1 MHGPTVDSKPTRAD
15 RCRRGAAIAA
25 IAVGLA
31 LPGATVAGP
40 FPADLAIAAEIDLSS
55 DSFGPAGS
63 SSRQAT
69 ATLGIAGATQTG
81 SVDDTIVTNL
91 PLSGTLAGTGDAI
104 DLDLSV
110 AGTGV
115 DADVGLF
122 MDSVLQIANTAAATI
137 FDLVFSLSLDLAV
150 ETAGDDAAASAA
162 AAVFDATGSGLIP
175 LQGVTASSLVGPLD
189 DNLTGTLPFTVTLAP
204 GAAETIHF
212 QADLDGINGLFG
224 LAGAGDSFNGQ
235 LTARLSIDDVI
246 ARAVPTPPS
255 AALLFCGALL
265 LGLVRSRQ
273 IPRRY

>member
-15 RCRRGAAIAA
+15 RCRRGVAIAA
-25 IAVGLA
+25 IATGLA
-31 LPGATVAGP
+31 LPGAAVAGP
-40 FPADLAIAAEIDLSS
+40 FPADLAIAVEIDLSS

-81 SVDDTIVTNL
+81 SVDDATVTNL
-91 PLSGTLAGTGDAI
+91 PLSGTLAATGDAI

-110 AGTGV
+110 AGTGI

-122 MDSVLQIANTAAATI
+122 MDSVLALANTATATI
-137 FDLVFSLSLDLAV
+137 YDLVFSLSLDLAV

-162 AAVFDATGSGLIP
+162 AVFDATGSGLIP
-175 LQGVTASSLVGPLD
+175 LQGITASSLVGPLD
-189 DNLTGTLPFTVTLAP
+189 DSLTGTLPFTVTLAP

-235 LTARLSIDDVI
+235 LSARLSIDEVI

-273 IPRRY
+273 MPRRC